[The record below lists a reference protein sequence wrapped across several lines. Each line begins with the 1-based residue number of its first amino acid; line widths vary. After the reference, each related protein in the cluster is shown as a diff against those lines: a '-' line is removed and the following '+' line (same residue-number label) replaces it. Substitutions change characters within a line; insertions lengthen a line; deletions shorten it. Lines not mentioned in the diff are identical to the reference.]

1 MAAGGDI
8 TCAHLQEYLAGIYNN
23 NDGVGYTGSS
33 CAQVSADGGSPP
45 KICFEV
51 SIFYD
56 GDSTEFIPTPED
68 IDILIMVA
76 LLPPTVEGLIEDLRT
91 LPDSN
96 PLSGTTSVSQTGDP
110 LLLRQSLSQT
120 VLGEEHHYLM
130 MTTVEAVPRKPYDLD
145 IVTAPGRIQRPPEEE
160 TMTTVDKVKTKP
172 YNLNIVTAPS
182 IIRDAP
188 PKKTEEELVDNS
200 YNPTIV
206 TAPARISGTAPHETA
221 TTKEESIEKI
231 GQPEAQRTGPLL
243 TLKGGKVVRSS
254 MNETQRASPAM
265 IQKGGKAVA
274 SSMNEAQRAGPLLT
288 LKGGKVVRSS
298 MNETQRASPAMIQKR
313 GKAVPSSMNKA
324 QMASPAMTL
333 KGGKA
338 VTSSGSNDPE
348 GEAITEGVTRENKTS
363 SNMVVASLCVM
374 VAAVIGIAFGGRS
387 AGAPEEDRNETR
399 IRFEEG
405 DAVPLLFEDSRS
417 ATSLRYH
424 PQDPLAPHKK
434 V

>member
-76 LLPPTVEGLIEDLRT
+76 LLPPMVEGLIEDLRT

-265 IQKGGKAVA
+265 IQK
-274 SSMNEAQRAGPLLT
+274 
-288 LKGGKVVRSS
+288 
-298 MNETQRASPAMIQKR
+298 R

>member
-1 MAAGGDI
+1 
-8 TCAHLQEYLAGIYNN
+8 
-23 NDGVGYTGSS
+23 
-33 CAQVSADGGSPP
+33 
-45 KICFEV
+45 
-51 SIFYD
+51 
-56 GDSTEFIPTPED
+56 
-68 IDILIMVA
+68 
-76 LLPPTVEGLIEDLRT
+76 
-91 LPDSN
+91 
-96 PLSGTTSVSQTGDP
+96 
-110 LLLRQSLSQT
+110 
-120 VLGEEHHYLM
+120 
-130 MTTVEAVPRKPYDLD
+130 
-145 IVTAPGRIQRPPEEE
+145 
-160 TMTTVDKVKTKP
+160 
-172 YNLNIVTAPS
+172 
-182 IIRDAP
+182 
-188 PKKTEEELVDNS
+188 
-200 YNPTIV
+200 
-206 TAPARISGTAPHETA
+206 
-221 TTKEESIEKI
+221 
-231 GQPEAQRTGPLL
+231 
-243 TLKGGKVVRSS
+243 

>member
-1 MAAGGDI
+1 MAPGGDI

-76 LLPPTVEGLIEDLRT
+76 LLPPTVKGLIEDLRT

-145 IVTAPGRIQRPPEEE
+145 IVTAPGRIRRPPEEE

-231 GQPEAQRTGPLL
+231 GQPEAQRT
-243 TLKGGKVVRSS
+243 
-254 MNETQRASPAM
+254 
-265 IQKGGKAVA
+265 
-274 SSMNEAQRAGPLLT
+274 GPLLT

>member
-1 MAAGGDI
+1 MDTAAPPFCVEYTTGGGSPSDADMAAGGDI

-265 IQKGGKAVA
+265 IQK
-274 SSMNEAQRAGPLLT
+274 
-288 LKGGKVVRSS
+288 
-298 MNETQRASPAMIQKR
+298 R